1 MAGVVEGEVEDAPGC
16 APTLSGWV
24 RRLVVVMCLFPLA
37 LLAQKLRRYKLCS
50 TGYKCIFMHE
60 GGCCQAKKSFNVY

>member
-1 MAGVVEGEVEDAPGC
+1 MVGVVEGEVDC

-37 LLAQKLRRYKLCS
+37 LLAQSFVVVSFAQLVNM
-50 TGYKCIFMHE
+50 CIFMHG
-60 GGCCQAKKSFNVY
+60 GGCCQAREKLVTAHF